1 MQGKAH
7 WKNVATI
14 VFVSLLIAVPVASI
28 SYSFGA
34 GSKSSA
40 TTQQTISMIQQS
52 VAQQQQALKDAQTE
66 ETKLSSMNLNDNEKQ
81 MHTVLQKIEAASAAG
96 ATANKQMVD
105 AMNQLYSSQKH

>member
-1 MQGKAH
+1 VG
-7 WKNVATI
+7 
-14 VFVSLLIAVPVASI
+14 LLIAVPIASI

-52 VAQQQQALKDAQTE
+52 VAQQQQAMKDVQTE
-66 ETKLSSMNLNDNEKQ
+66 ETKLSSMTLNDNEKQ

-96 ATANKQMVD
+96 AQANKQMVD
-105 AMNQLYSSQKH
+105 AMNQLYSAQKH